1 MKEPADLFAR
11 SPPVY
16 RGLEDLTYPFHDHA
30 FTVTRC
36 GRLCFKRRKINLSRV
51 FAGQNVAA

>member
-16 RGLEDLTYPFHDHA
+16 RGLEDLTYPFHDHT

-36 GRLCFKRRKINLSRV
+36 GRICFKRRKINLRQV
-51 FAGQNVAA
+51 FAR